1 MIPRSIRHAGV
12 LAALVLG
19 ATACMRL
26 DVFVF
31 RALPAEDMNADLMAD
46 SIVPADLREELKLPS
61 TDGVTVNAY
70 LLKHRP
76 DDGTDERRHNVG
88 LVYCYGQ
95 ANHSGTSVARTDVL
109 WQMGYTVLV
118 ADYRGFG
125 KTVGKP
131 SELGIYAD
139 LAAARAHLESR
150 SDLGLSA
157 DRVGLYG
164 RSLGSA
170 ICLSSAAEHPT
181 KVVVLESPISSIDQ
195 MVADS
200 VYLEA
205 PGGWFLDNRMDNVER
220 IRKHKGALLVIH
232 GTEDDY
238 VSPAYGELLHETAQ
252 GHASPND
259 LWLIEGANH
268 STVPCVEHRSGAD
281 VPRNGCAGG
290 FSPEW
295 KRRVGEFYDAAFGID
310 P

>member
-1 MIPRSIRHAGV
+1 MIPRSFRHAGV

-31 RALPAEDMNADLMAD
+31 RGLAAEDMDADLMAD
-46 SIVPADLREELKLPS
+46 SIVPPELREELKLPS
-61 TDGVTVNAY
+61 TGGVTVNAY
-70 LLKHRP
+70 LLKHEP
-76 DDGTDERRHNVG
+76 GDGTDERRHNVG

-95 ANHSGTSVARTDVL
+95 ANHSGTSVPRTDVL

-125 KTVGKP
+125 KTVGKS
-131 SELGIYAD
+131 SEEGVYAD

-157 DRVGLYG
+157 DRVALYG

-170 ICLSSAAEHPT
+170 ICLNSAAEHPA
-181 KVVVLESPISSIDQ
+181 KAVVLESPISSIDQ

-205 PGGWFLDNRMDNVER
+205 PGGWFLDTRMNNVER
-220 IRKHKGALLVIH
+220 IRKHQGALLVIH

-238 VSPAYGELLHETAQ
+238 VSPEYGKTLHETAQ
-252 GHASPND
+252 GHASPNE
-259 LWLIEGANH
+259 LWLIEGADH
-268 STVPCVEHRSGAD
+268 GTVPCAEHRSGPD

-295 KRRVGEFYDAAFGID
+295 ERRVSGFYDAAFGID